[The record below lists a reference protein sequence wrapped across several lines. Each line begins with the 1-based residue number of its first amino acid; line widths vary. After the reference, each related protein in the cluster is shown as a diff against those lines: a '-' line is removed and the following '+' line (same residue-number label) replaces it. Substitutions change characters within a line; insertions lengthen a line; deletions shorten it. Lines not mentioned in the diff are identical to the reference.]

1 MPSIY
6 ISKSGEVKRYDNKKY
21 KAEAYARNREKIL
34 SDHEYCDFCDC
45 KYLKYNH
52 SNHMKSKKHLLV
64 VAYANKL
71 ATQPATQ
78 PPEVTRDASLS
89 SSNDASLAT
98 EMCLLEIK

>member
-6 ISKSGEVKRYDNKKY
+6 VSKKSGEVKKYDNKKY
-21 KAEAYARNREKIL
+21 NVASYARNREKIL
-34 SDHEYCDFCDC
+34 TDHEYCDFCDC

-71 ATQPATQ
+71 ATQP
-78 PPEVTRDASLS
+78 PDVTRDASLS
-89 SSNDASLAT
+89 SSNDASLAA
-98 EMCLLEIK
+98 EICLLEIK

>member
-6 ISKSGEVKRYDNKKY
+6 ISKKSGEVKKYDNKKY
-21 KAEAYARNREKIL
+21 NVSAYARNREKIL

-71 ATQPATQ
+71 ATQP
-78 PPEVTRDASLS
+78 PEVLATRDALS
-89 SSNDASLAT
+89 SSNDASLVADLC
-98 EMCLLEIK
+98 ELEIR

>member
-1 MPSIY
+1 MPNIY
-6 ISKSGEVKRYDNKKY
+6 ISKSGEVKKYDNKKHNV
-21 KAEAYARNREKIL
+21 AAYARSRKKFL

-71 ATQPATQ
+71 ATQP
-78 PPEVTRDASLS
+78 PDVTRDASLS

-98 EMCLLEIK
+98 EMCLLEII